1 MRVVR
6 CSSRDALE
14 TADASRLVRA
24 RFREG
29 RNRRRI
35 ESAATTRGGKLR
47 ERERERVWYGSWQ
60 CQCLRRCTEA
70 LSENGRRLS
79 VFRLYRKNGFVSRVR
94 RTSRSLR
101 GLPQWTSINFQAF
114 PVALRLLSFLSLS
127 PLPPSSLPSFRRGSV
142 NSSLSLLAGT
152 IDRSIY
158 LSIQWIDAIRFSFLS
173 KQALN
178 DNLSRFR
185 FQLKEKEFS
194 HGIVTYYEIGLSHL

>member
-47 ERERERVWYGSWQ
+47 ERERERRVWYGSWQ

-127 PLPPSSLPSFRRGSV
+127 PLPLC
-142 NSSLSLLAGT
+142 SLLSAAEASTPPSLCSLGRS
-152 IDRSIY
+152 IDLSIY
-158 LSIQWIDAIRFSFLS
+158 LS
-173 KQALN
+173 N
-178 DNLSRFR
+178 
-185 FQLKEKEFS
+185 
-194 HGIVTYYEIGLSHL
+194 G